1 MPIDT
6 GRIIS
11 ALVEAQAT
19 VEQGERM
26 RYRPRGNVVTLA
38 HDLGSGGR
46 AIAQRLAERLGVRY
60 YDRQVANAILA
71 AAPEDKTL
79 MARLDQRVESLWD
92 EVLQEVIAG
101 RSALDQYRRRLVG
114 VILAVASESGVIVG
128 RGANLI
134 LSRHK
139 VFRVRIVGSPEV
151 CAQRLLER
159 GEPQPGMKREQVLKR
174 VMEAR
179 SEDAAFIRQYFT
191 RDPNDWT
198 QFDLVLNTDSI
209 PLETAV
215 NIIIEAMRHTGFA
228 VGPLPVPH
236 AV

>member
-19 VEQGERM
+19 ADQSER
-26 RYRPRGNVVTLA
+26 RNRPCGNVVTVA
-38 HDLGSGGR
+38 HGLGSGGR
-46 AIAQRLAERLGVRY
+46 EIAERLAERLRVRY

-71 AAPEDKTL
+71 AAPEDKAL
-79 MARLDQRVESLWD
+79 MARLDQHVESFWE

-101 RSALDQYRRRLVG
+101 RSAMDQYRRRLVG
-114 VILAVASESGVIVG
+114 IILAVARESGVIVG

-134 LSRHK
+134 LSGHK
-139 VFRVRIVGSPEV
+139 AFRVRVVGSPEE
-151 CAQRLLER
+151 CAQRLIER
-159 GEPQPGMKREQVLKR
+159 GEAQPGMTREEALKR

-179 SEDAAFIRQYFT
+179 REDAAFIRQYFT
-191 RDPNDWT
+191 TDPADLT
-198 QFDLVLNTDSI
+198 QFDLVLNTDHI

-215 NIIIEAMRHTGFA
+215 DIIVEAMRHAGFT
-228 VGPLPVPH
+228 VGPMPAPH
-236 AV
+236 TG